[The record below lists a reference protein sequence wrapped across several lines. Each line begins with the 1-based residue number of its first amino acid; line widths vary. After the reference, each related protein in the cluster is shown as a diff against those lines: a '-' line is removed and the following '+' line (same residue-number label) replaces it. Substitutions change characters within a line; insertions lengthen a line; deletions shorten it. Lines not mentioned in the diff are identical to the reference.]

1 MCRRR
6 KGLAQHCRPVMLGCE
21 PSVRN
26 DGTMVPVI
34 FAGMWCSER
43 NQIVGSEARE
53 WLATRTDKPKS
64 IYATV
69 ARRVHTNLTADESNE
84 LSQFWLGHHK
94 DLARL
99 GKQPVMTVSYGATH
113 SGRGR

>member
-1 MCRRR
+1 
-6 KGLAQHCRPVMLGCE
+6 MLGCE

-84 LSQFWLGHHK
+84 LSQFWLGHHAWASSSK
-94 DLARL
+94 A
-99 GKQPVMTVSYGATH
+99 PASYFSTQT
-113 SGRGR
+113 RIN